1 MRPRSLLIIRN
12 PRARH
17 APGEAALRAAAA
29 PLQAHGWVL
38 RVESTRHAGHATELA
53 AEAAEAG
60 IEVVAACGGD
70 GTVHEVVQ
78 ALGGTSTALAVLPA
92 GTANVWAREAGV
104 PLDIGRAMSLIPSA
118 RPAQVDVGVV
128 EGDFGT
134 RRFLLM
140 CGIGLD
146 ADVVRRVGGG
156 SRGKRLLGK
165 VWYGVVGTRAMWG
178 TRGVMSD
185 VAVDAAPSTQPVL
198 QLIAGNTRLYGGVLP
213 LTSIARMDDGLLD
226 VCLFMGRGRVD
237 TLRLLWRAGVTARGR
252 LHARTGG
259 GIEYFRGERVV
270 VTPRAPLAVQADGE
284 YIGETPVTLS
294 VLPRSLTVLVGTR
307 PNALLGETA

>member
-1 MRPRSLLIIRN
+1 M
-12 PRARH
+12 
-17 APGEAALRAAAA
+17 
-29 PLQAHGWVL
+29 
-38 RVESTRHAGHATELA
+38 ESTRRAGHATELA

-78 ALGGTSTALAVLPA
+78 ALAGTSTALAVLPA

-104 PLDIGRAMSLIPSA
+104 PLDVGRAISFIPSA
-118 RPAQVDVGVV
+118 RAVEVDVGVV
-128 EGDFGT
+128 EGEFGA

-140 CGIGLD
+140 CGVGLD
-146 ADVVRRVGGG
+146 ADVVRRVGTG

-165 VWYGVVGTRAMWG
+165 GWYGLVGAKVVWG
-178 TRGVMSD
+178 TRGVACE
-185 VAVDAAPSTQPVL
+185 VAIDAAPTEQPVF
-198 QLIAGNTRLYGGVLP
+198 QLIAGNTRLYGGMLR

-226 VCLFMGRGRVD
+226 VCVFAGRGRLD
-237 TLRLLWRAGVTARGR
+237 LGRLLLRAGWTSRGR
-252 LHARTGG
+252 LHARTGA

-270 VTPRAPLAVQADGE
+270 VTPRRPLAVQADGE
-284 YIGETPVTLS
+284 YVGETPVTLS